1 MSDAYPHKN
10 TQQKIILCGAGPVGQ
25 ACALLL
31 HQAGIPAAD
40 ICLIDAKT
48 SAQAQQDARTI
59 ALSYGSAQIL
69 KQLKATPRLSTAIQE
84 IHVSRRRHFGRS
96 LITASDYQLPAL
108 GYVAR
113 YGDIVAP
120 LEAALQQA
128 GIITQRP
135 LRVLKITE
143 HSAGASVSVQDQH
156 QHEQEL
162 HADLVIQAE
171 GGTFADQERGSQHH
185 DYQQTAIIA
194 HVTVSQAIAQRAFE
208 RFTDQGPLALLPQED
223 GYALVWCV
231 HPERVDALMQS
242 NDAHFLEQLQS
253 AFGDR
258 LGQFLTCS
266 PRAAFPLGLNSQ
278 GDTLMQAEPRTI
290 RIGNAAQTLH
300 PVAGQ
305 GLNLGLR
312 DAFVLA
318 RCVARDPS
326 PQALHEFM
334 RQRKTD
340 RSTTI
345 TLTNTLATL
354 FTHGTDASPLQSLF
368 SLQLGLLD
376 LLPPAKKILAQ
387 QMMFGWR
394 T

>member
-1 MSDAYPHKN
+1 MSADSPHK
-10 TQQKIILCGAGPVGQ
+10 KIIICGAGPVGQ

-31 HQAGIPAAD
+31 HQSGFAAD
-40 ICLIDAKT
+40 ELLLIDAKT
-48 SAQAQQDARTI
+48 SEQAAQDARTI

-69 KQLKATPRLSTAIQE
+69 NQLKAKPRRSTAITE

-96 LITASDYQLPAL
+96 MITANDYQLPAL

-120 LEAALQQA
+120 LESALQQA
-128 GIITQRP
+128 GIITLRP
-135 LRVLKITE
+135 LRVMNITE
-143 HSAGASVSVQDQH
+143 HGTGANVTLQDHRQ
-156 QHEQEL
+156 QESIL
-162 HADLVIQAE
+162 AADIVIQAE
-171 GGTFADQERGSQHH
+171 GGTFAEQTQGDQHH
-185 DYQQTAIIA
+185 DYQQTALIA
-194 HVTVSQAIAQRAFE
+194 HVTVSHPIAHRAFE
-208 RFTDQGPLALLPQED
+208 RFTEQGPLALLPQEE

-231 HPERVDALMQS
+231 RPDEVAALMQA
-242 NDAHFLEQLQS
+242 NDAAFLEQLHK

-258 LGQFLTCS
+258 LGQFVSCS
-266 PRAAFPLGLNSQ
+266 ARAAFALGLNTQ
-278 GDTLMQAEPRTI
+278 NTQLTATTAHAI

-318 RCVARDPS
+318 RCLARDCS
-326 PQALHEFM
+326 PAGLHAFVAA
-334 RQRKTD
+334 RKTD
-340 RSTTI
+340 RASTI
-345 TLTNTLATL
+345 TLTDTLAKL
-354 FTHGTDASPLQSLF
+354 FTRTQDGSPLQSLL

-394 T
+394 AS

>member
-1 MSDAYPHKN
+1 MSDVHSHK
-10 TQQKIILCGAGPVGQ
+10 KIIICGAGPVGQ

-31 HQAGIPAAD
+31 HQAGFAASEVL
-40 ICLIDAKT
+40 LIDAKT
-48 SAQAQQDARTI
+48 SEQAQQDARSI

-69 KQLKATPRLSTAIQE
+69 KQLKATPRLSTAIAE

-96 LITASDYQLPAL
+96 MIMASDYQLPAL

-128 GIITQRP
+128 GIVTQRP
-135 LRVLKITE
+135 LRVMNITE
-143 HSAGASVSVQDQH
+143 HGTGASVTVQDH
-156 QHEQEL
+156 HHTE
-162 HADLVIQAE
+162 HALNADIVIQAE
-171 GGTFADQERGSQHH
+171 GGTFADQDQRSQHH

-194 HVTVSQAIAQRAFE
+194 HVTVSHPIAQRAFE
-208 RFTDQGPLALLPQED
+208 RFTEQGPLALLPQEA

-231 HPERVDALMQS
+231 DPDRVSALMQTS
-242 NDAHFLEQLQS
+242 DAAFLEQLQQ

-258 LGQFLTCS
+258 LGQFQTCS
-266 PRAAFPLGLNSQ
+266 PRAAFPLGLNAQSE
-278 GDTLMQAEPRTI
+278 TLTHAEPRAI

-318 RCVARDPS
+318 RCLARDCS
-326 PQALHEFM
+326 PAALHEFVAS
-334 RQRKTD
+334 RKTD
-340 RSTTI
+340 RTTTI
-345 TLTNTLATL
+345 KLTDTLAKL
-354 FTHGTDASPLQSLF
+354 FTHGKDGSPLQNLF

-376 LLPPAKKILAQ
+376 LLPPAKKMLAQ